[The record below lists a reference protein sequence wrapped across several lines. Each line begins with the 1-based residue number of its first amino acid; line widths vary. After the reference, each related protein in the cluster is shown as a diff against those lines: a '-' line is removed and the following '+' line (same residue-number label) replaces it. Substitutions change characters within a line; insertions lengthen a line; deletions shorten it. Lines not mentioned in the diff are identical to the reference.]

1 MKMNFNV
8 NNGRTIEVFQARNDG
23 PVYATTFNSKGQAEG
38 TEDISAGDFVTML
51 NWYRYQKDAGNT
63 NLSFEENPQGQPVAP
78 AEGEKMTKINK
89 HVYDFTG
96 NELLMAGIL
105 NHIITSGNDTFLD
118 QFDWDE
124 VYPVVDNEEDKR
136 IIGVSYPGGDCQGD
150 IIDDEYITAES
161 TGGNYR
167 GIGD

>member
-8 NNGRTIEVFQARNDG
+8 NNGRVIEVFQARNDG

-63 NLSFEENPQGQPVAP
+63 NLSFEENQQDQPVNP
-78 AEGEKMTKINK
+78 VKGEKMEK
-89 HVYDFTG
+89 HVYDWTDD
-96 NELLMAGIL
+96 ELIMAGIIG
-105 NHIITSGNDTFLD
+105 HVIKGFSDKFVDKFEWG
-118 QFDWDE
+118 E
-124 VYPVVDNEEDKR
+124 SYPIVNNEEEK
-136 IIGVSYPGGDCQGD
+136 IIVGISYAGEDCQGD

-167 GIGD
+167 EVYRR